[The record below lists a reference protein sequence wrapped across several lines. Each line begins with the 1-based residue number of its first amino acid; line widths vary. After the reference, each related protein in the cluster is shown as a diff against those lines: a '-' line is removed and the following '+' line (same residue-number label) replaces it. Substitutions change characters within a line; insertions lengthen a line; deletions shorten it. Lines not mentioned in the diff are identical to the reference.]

1 MKTSPDDGIRTS
13 RRIGRMLKCLA
24 MMFLNGPRQLLTS
37 RISVKCAALMT
48 AMCAPSLLFCALL
61 TIPALIFNSPQQQ
74 AYFYFAKLVNE
85 DPVRWLALALATL
98 CAVFSL
104 AVPAFVKE
112 PDASPAV

>member
-1 MKTSPDDGIRTS
+1 MKTSPSIRHS
-13 RRIGRMLKCLA
+13 RRIGRTIKCLTL
-24 MMFLNGPRQLLTS
+24 MFLNGPRQLLTS
-37 RISVKCAALMT
+37 RISVKCAALMV

-74 AYFYFAKLVNE
+74 AYFYFAKLVND

-104 AVPAFVKE
+104 AVPSVVKNPE
-112 PDASPAV
+112 LAAA